1 MLEIEEM
8 KSSLRKIVLER
19 DEEYY
24 EEGNVVHAKNA
35 FLINSVLA
43 WYFDQEAAFNISHI
57 SSVLDLLDKHINK
70 EVVLSWEEGSLQILS
85 PKTSIKKEE
94 SWKAKKK

>member
-43 WYFDQEAAFNISHI
+43 Q
-57 SSVLDLLDKHINK
+57 
-70 EVVLSWEEGSLQILS
+70 
-85 PKTSIKKEE
+85 
-94 SWKAKKK
+94 